1 MDTQTAIMTLGRTE
15 PPSSTVAAALNTLDG
30 EITPEDLYAILS
42 RSKVTRLAHAALDG
56 HTGSAWADRL
66 RELLADEVRQ
76 DDAWQA
82 DAAPK
87 MREVVAAVEE
97 FGGRI
102 IKGLCAQSVYPRP
115 ELRHLGDVDVQFPQW
130 AAARPLVDWLRERDW
145 VYDTDEMPWLKW
157 HDNGSLYGQVSLV
170 YPDNETPYARVDLH
184 IGSFSVGHAGLL
196 PLVGWRAGTALGL
209 PATVP
214 SVETSIAITAAHA
227 LCDQMLSVK
236 DVNDLHALVSHTTP
250 DWVSVSELCRSVRAE
265 GALARVVNAVR
276 QAYPESTAVL
286 PPDLGEET
294 GLELTPPGAEARA
307 EAFASLAYEDERARG
322 AGEAAATALADSARR
337 YFSADLSPRV
347 ADPDG
352 GAAPGDPGRDRCWR
366 LVPRE
371 VWEPLAGTGTGTG
384 AAAPAEVTS
393 TELATGITLFGAPN
407 AWAVRYGNDVLV
419 PTVWGGISR
428 ESLALARR
436 LTAGPA

>member
-66 RELLADEVRQ
+66 RELLAEEVRQ

-97 FGGRI
+97 FGGHI

-170 YPDNETPYARVDLH
+170 YPDNENPYARVDLH

-196 PLVGWRAGTALGL
+196 PLVGWRSGTALGL

-371 VWEPLAGTGTGTG
+371 VWEPLAGTGTG
-384 AAAPAEVTS
+384 ADAPAEVTS
-393 TELATGITLFGAPN
+393 TELAAGITLFGAAN

>member
-56 HTGSAWADRL
+56 HTDSPWTNRL
-66 RELLADEVRQ
+66 YELLAEEVRQ

-87 MREVVAAVEE
+87 MREVVDAVQE

-130 AAARPLVDWLRERDW
+130 SAARPLVDWLRERDW

-157 HDNGSLYGQVSLV
+157 HDNGAVYGQVSLV
-170 YPDNETPYARVDLH
+170 YPDNKNPYARVDLH
-184 IGSFSVGHAGLL
+184 IGAFSVGHAGLL
-196 PLVGWRAGTALGL
+196 PLVGWRTGTALGRL
-209 PATVP
+209 ATVP
-214 SVETSIAITAAHA
+214 GVETSIAITAAHA

-236 DVNDLHALVSHTTP
+236 DVNDLHALVSDTTP
-250 DWVSVSELCRSVRAE
+250 DWVSVSELCRSVRAQ

-294 GLELTPPGAEARA
+294 ALELTPPGPEARA
-307 EAFASLAYEDERARG
+307 EAFAALAHEDERARG
-322 AGEAAATALADSARR
+322 ADETAATALADSARH

-352 GAAPGDPGRDRCWR
+352 AAAPGDPGRDRCWR

-371 VWEPLAGTGTGTG
+371 VWETLAETAADGT
-384 AAAPAEVTS
+384 PAEVTS
-393 TELATGITLFGAPN
+393 IELAAGMTLFDGAN
-407 AWAVRYGNDVLV
+407 AWAVRYGRDVFV
-419 PTVWGGISR
+419 PTVWGEISR
-428 ESLALARR
+428 DSLALARR

>member
-1 MDTQTAIMTLGRTE
+1 MDTQTAIMTLGRTD
-15 PPSSTVAAALNTLDG
+15 PPSPTVAAALNTLDG

-56 HTGSAWADRL
+56 HTTSAWATRL

-82 DAAPK
+82 QAAPK

-157 HDNGSLYGQVSLV
+157 HDNGALYGQVSLV
-170 YPDNETPYARVDLH
+170 YPDTKNPYARVDLH
-184 IGSFSVGHAGLL
+184 IGAFSVGHAGLL
-196 PLVGWRAGTALGL
+196 PLAGWRAGTALGL

-250 DWVSVSELCRSVRAE
+250 DWVSVSELCRSVRAQ

-294 GLELTPPGAEARA
+294 GLELTPPGPEARA
-307 EAFASLAYEDERARG
+307 EAFAALAYDDERARG
-322 AGEAAATALADSARR
+322 ASEAAATALADSARH

-366 LVPRE
+366 LVSRE
-371 VWEPLAGTGTGTG
+371 VWDTLAGAES

-393 TELATGITLFGAPN
+393 VELADGITLFGAPN

-419 PTVWGGISR
+419 PTVWGEISR